1 MEVIKNDNQ
10 PLTQAEMEAFHQ
22 FAASA
27 RGGQAFFHPQVG
39 GQFAPHL
46 VAFFEKIGRFGITV
60 LDGQYAAADG
70 DGKSVDDALEA
81 AWQGA
86 QAVLKA
92 LKGQLNLN
100 LYTFAVAWFPDMEP
114 DDGILAANAGRS
126 VHVLFGRD
134 ELVQRLV
141 ALPKEEQLQTNLSSR
156 FIRREVAALSR
167 CSAVTSPEPAE
178 VSAPSVKGRAGGL
191 VLERAETVNIY
202 VTVVNG
208 DVGDDPPL
216 ITVQGQ

>member
-10 PLTQAEMEAFHQ
+10 PLTQAEMEACRQ
-22 FAASA
+22 FEGSERA
-27 RGGQAFFHPQVG
+27 GQALFHPQIG
-39 GQFAPHL
+39 GQSAPHL
-46 VAFFEKIGRFGITV
+46 VAFFEEIGRFGVTV
-60 LDGQYAAADG
+60 LDGQHAAADG
-70 DGKSVDDALEA
+70 DGRSVDDALEA

-86 QAVLKA
+86 QAVFKA

-134 ELVQRLV
+134 ELVQRLA
-141 ALPKEEQLQTNLSSR
+141 ALPKDDQLQTNLNGR

-167 CSAVTSPEPAE
+167 SSAVASPEPAE
-178 VSAPSVKGRAGGL
+178 VSAPAVEGRAGGL
-191 VLERAETVNIY
+191 VLERAETVNVY